1 MRNLKSG
8 QSAFSKSAASLLS
21 LSSTF
26 TCPAQVRR
34 KHNQN
39 FPQAHLGIS
48 LRKTRETPSIKKP
61 HFMKNSETTK
71 DCWINLFQA
80 TSLLFSHLAWLE
92 SEERLKR
99 EIPFKKNNK
108 KRYLYFFYWK
118 NHLLLS
124 RKGRDHVLM
133 EDQ

>member
-1 MRNLKSG
+1 
-8 QSAFSKSAASLLS
+8 
-21 LSSTF
+21 
-26 TCPAQVRR
+26 
-34 KHNQN
+34 
-39 FPQAHLGIS
+39 
-48 LRKTRETPSIKKP
+48 
-61 HFMKNSETTK
+61 MKNSETTK

-124 RKGRDHVLM
+124 RKGRDHALM